1 MGDGH
6 EGPVGGAA
14 GGLLLRP
21 LQPHHQQ
28 RVRRGLLEQVTTTTS
43 ASHGHW
49 RLCMRLLD
57 IHMTEIGGRF

>member
-1 MGDGH
+1 MPCVVSVGDGH

-28 RVRRGLLEQVTTTTS
+28 RVRRGLLEQVTNRVTLMAT
-43 ASHGHW
+43 AVHW
-49 RLCMRLLD
+49 RLCLYA
-57 IHMTEIGGRF
+57 I